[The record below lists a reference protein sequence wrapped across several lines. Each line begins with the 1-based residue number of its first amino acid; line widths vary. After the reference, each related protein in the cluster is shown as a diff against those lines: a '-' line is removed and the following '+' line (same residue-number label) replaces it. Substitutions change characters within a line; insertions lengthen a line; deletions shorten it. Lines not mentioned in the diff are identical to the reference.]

1 MVPLSPKDIPEDES
15 SLESASEDPATAAQE
30 NGHFD
35 DSEEEFHTSSGEDNS
50 EDGDRGEHLIEPTA
64 PLLPP
69 EILKPL
75 PSPAQSPADIPWEK
89 LSRKEK
95 RAERNRSRQAKKRVW
110 DQLRDDAKGTGVLE
124 AGKAAQANRGVHSL
138 KDRVTAGRIEKKSS
152 RRPKTSGRQQLL
164 EHRKRAA
171 AQSVGITESGARK
184 KTKTR
189 PKKKS

>member
-1 MVPLSPKDIPEDES
+1 MVPLYSKDAREEES
-15 SLESASEDPATAAQE
+15 SSESASDESIPAAPE
-30 NGHFD
+30 NGF
-35 DSEEEFHTSSGEDNS
+35 EEEFHTSSGEDNS
-50 EDGDRGEHLIEPTA
+50 EDEDREEHLLESTT

-75 PSPAQSPADIPWEK
+75 PSPAQSPADIPWGK

-110 DQLRDDAKGTGVLE
+110 DQLRESSKGTGVLE
-124 AGKAAQANRGVHSL
+124 AGKAAQAKRGVGSG
-138 KDRVTAGRIEKKSS
+138 KDRVTTGRIEKKSS
-152 RRPKTSGRQQLL
+152 HKPKTSGRQQLL

-171 AQSVGITESGARK
+171 AQVLGVMEGGATK
-184 KTKTR
+184 KAKTR